1 MSRSYNIKEL
11 EGLVEKYVDSF
22 CNQILG
28 EKRIMDFRTIG
39 ISTDV
44 AEHLDSWVDQGIL
57 TFTVTE
63 EDRAASIEAITEAAT
78 AYMDENY
85 VDGGSRDL
93 TDQFIGVLENGNNT
107 LGEED
112 IVIMCVVDGKIHSL
126 EDVVS
131 MAMQETGHLS
141 PDPHNPGTWRS

>member
-22 CNQILG
+22 CNQILS
-28 EKRIMDFRTIG
+28 EKHIMDFRTIG
-39 ISTDV
+39 IPTDV
-44 AEHLDSWVDQGIL
+44 AEHLDSWVEQGVL
-57 TFTVTE
+57 TFTVTD

-112 IVIMCVVDGKIHSL
+112 IVIMCVVDGKVRSL
-126 EDVVS
+126 EDVVT
-131 MAMQETGHLS
+131 MAMQETGHLT
-141 PDPHNPGTWRS
+141 PNPHKPGTWRN